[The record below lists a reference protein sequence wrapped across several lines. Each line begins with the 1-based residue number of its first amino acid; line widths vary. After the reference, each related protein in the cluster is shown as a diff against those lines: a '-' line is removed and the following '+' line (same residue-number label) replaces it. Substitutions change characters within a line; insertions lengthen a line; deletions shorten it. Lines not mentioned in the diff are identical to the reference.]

1 MPTVLRGSN
10 SRLIMN
16 AIKCYSSLLLIGLL
30 ALNGCLAGMPQNYK
44 PTKTSLELQAF
55 QTREFETSKK
65 IAFAS
70 TLSVFQ
76 DLGYVVE
83 SGDLETGLITGKSP
97 TKKGMIFGVGISQSF
112 RKATGFV
119 ETFRNNVVKIRV
131 NFVDITIAFSNQ
143 GMQQRVDVPIE
154 EPKLYQEVF
163 EKIEKAIFVRRNV
176 N

>member
-1 MPTVLRGSN
+1 
-10 SRLIMN
+10 MN
-16 AIKCYSSLLLIGLL
+16 AIKGYSSLLLIGLL
-30 ALNGCLAGMPQNYK
+30 ALNGCSALPENYES
-44 PTKTSLELQAF
+44 TKTSLELQAI

-65 IAFAS
+65 VAFAS

-97 TKKGMIFGVGISQSF
+97 TKRGFIFRAGSSQSF

-119 ETFRNNVVKIRV
+119 ETIRKNVAKIRI
-131 NFVDITIAFSNQ
+131 NFVDITMTSGGY
-143 GMQQRVDVPIE
+143 GMQQRVDIPVE

-176 N
+176 K